1 VRRPSAVVV
10 LAAGEGTRMRSSLPK
25 VLHDV
30 VGRALL
36 SHVLDLIAPLD
47 AHHVVVVVGH
57 GRDLVAAH
65 LEQHPG
71 VLTAVQDQQN
81 GTGHAVRIAL
91 EQVAGQGI
99 DVAALGGPVVVV
111 SGDSP
116 LTLPETLVELIDV
129 HEQTGAAATVLT
141 AVLADP
147 TGYGRIL
154 RDGDSVEAIVEQ
166 KDATEEQRL
175 LTEVNSGV
183 YAFDPHLLGSALGR
197 VSTDNAQGEEYL
209 TDVLAILRADGGVVS
224 AVTAGHPDEIL
235 GVNDRVQLAQAGAV
249 LRDRAC
255 ERWMRSGVTIV
266 DPATTWIGAQVV
278 LGPDTV
284 LLPNTHLHGSTRVGS
299 RAVIGPD
306 TTLVDTVVGDDAHV
320 RRSEA
325 TSSEIGDHAEVG
337 PFSYLRAGS
346 RLGRGVKV
354 GAYVEVKNATIGAGS
369 KVPHLSY
376 VGDATIGE
384 GTNIGAATVFVNYDG
399 VAKHHTTVGDHV
411 RIGSDTML
419 VAPVVIGDG
428 AYTAAGSVITED
440 VPAGAM
446 AIARERQSNIEGWVQ
461 KRRPNTKSADAARA
475 AQQQDDDQQNIS
487 PGAMS

>member
-1 VRRPSAVVV
+1 
-10 LAAGEGTRMRSSLPK
+10 MRSSLPK
-25 VLHDV
+25 VLHEV
-30 VGRALL
+30 LGRSLL
-36 SHVLDLIAPLD
+36 SHVLDLVAPLN

-57 GRDLVAAH
+57 GRDRVTAH
-65 LEQHPG
+65 LEEHPAA
-71 VLTAVQDQQN
+71 LIAVQQEQN
-81 GTGHAVRIAL
+81 GTGHAVRMAL
-91 EQVAGQGI
+91 EHVAAQGI
-99 DVAALGGPVVVV
+99 DLGALGGPVVVV

-116 LTLPETLVELIDV
+116 LTLSETLAELVNV
-129 HEQTGAAATVLT
+129 HERTESAATVLT
-141 AVLADP
+141 AVLTDP

-154 RDGDSVEAIVEQ
+154 RDGGSVVGIVEQ

-183 YAFDPHLLGSALGR
+183 YAFNPQLLQSALGR

-209 TDVLAILRADGGVVS
+209 TEVLAILRADGGVIS

-278 LGPDTV
+278 LGSDTI
-284 LLPNTHLHGSTRVGS
+284 LLPNTHLHGSTQVGS
-299 RAVIGPD
+299 RSVIGPD
-306 TTLVDTVVGDDAHV
+306 TTLVDTIVGDDAHV

-325 TSSEIGDHAEVG
+325 TSSEIGDAAEVG

-346 RLGRGVKV
+346 RLGRGAKV
-354 GAYVEVKNATIGAGS
+354 GAYVEIKNATIGAGS

-440 VPAGAM
+440 VPPGAM

-461 KRRPNTKSADAARA
+461 KRRPGTKSADAAGA
-475 AQQQDDDQQNIS
+475 AHDSQDQKNTS
-487 PGAMS
+487 PGATS